1 MKSSGGTWHV
11 AKVTAKS
18 GGEKRGGDDGGNAG
32 TGGVS
37 F

>member
-1 MKSSGGTWHV
+1 LTSSGGTWHAPTVKV
-11 AKVTAKS
+11 AKSKQK
-18 GGEKRGGDDGGNAG
+18 GGGGNAG